1 VEQQLIELYLWVC
14 RAYDK
19 RPDLK
24 YQRLSNNSRPLFTDQ
39 ELLTMYLFGHL
50 QGHFSQRRIYD
61 YVRRHWHEWFPR
73 LPSYQACN
81 RRLNDLAETF
91 PVVLDELLR
100 TAHKQQTAG
109 ADRLL
114 DSLPIMLASGSRA
127 TQGKVA
133 RELADAGYCASKQT
147 FYHGVKLHL
156 LSIKRYKVL
165 PLPESL
171 CLTQASMH
179 DLTALRQLLPW
190 PQNCAL
196 FADKAYADAC
206 TRAALVQHGSDL
218 CTPDK
223 GYRGRT
229 ELPRRLWSRFVSA
242 MRQPAE
248 SLFHW
253 LLQRTNL
260 QDASQV
266 RSANGLLTHCY
277 GKLTAAFY
285 LLLLNS

>member
-14 RAYDK
+14 TIYDK

-39 ELLTMYLFGHL
+39 ELLTIYLFGHL
-50 QGHFSQRRIYD
+50 QGHFSERSIYD
-61 YVRRHWHEWFPR
+61 YVRQHWFEWFPH
-73 LPSYQACN
+73 LPSYQACD

-91 PVVLDELLR
+91 SILLDELLGAAR
-100 TAHKQQTAG
+100 QQKMRG

-127 TQGKVA
+127 GQGKIA
-133 RELADAGYCASKQT
+133 HQMADAGYCASKQT
-147 FYHGVKLHL
+147 FYHSVKLHL
-156 LSIKRYKVL
+156 LSIKRYKAL
-165 PLPESL
+165 PMPESL
-171 CLTQASMH
+171 CLTEASMH
-179 DLTALRQLLPW
+179 DLTALRQLLPL
-190 PQNCAL
+190 PPNCAL
-196 FADKAYADAC
+196 FADKAYADARL
-206 TRAALVQHGSDL
+206 RATLVQHGSDL

-229 ELPRRLWSRFVSA
+229 ELPRRLCSRLVWA
-242 MRQPAE
+242 IRQPLA

-266 RSANGLLTHCY
+266 RSTNGLLTHCY
-277 GKLTAAFY
+277 GKLTAAFC
-285 LLLLNS
+285 LLFLNS